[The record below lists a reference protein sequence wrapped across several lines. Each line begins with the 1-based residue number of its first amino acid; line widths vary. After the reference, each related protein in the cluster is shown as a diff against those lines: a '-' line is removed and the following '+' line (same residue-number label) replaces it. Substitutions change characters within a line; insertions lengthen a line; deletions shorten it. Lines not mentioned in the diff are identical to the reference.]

1 MKIKVKFVSFLRELS
16 GVDKAELC
24 LPQDATAK
32 DAMEKVVYDFPK
44 LKKWLP
50 QYIWM
55 FINGDYA
62 KPQTQLK
69 DNDEIALFPPV
80 GGG

>member
-16 GVDKAELC
+16 GVDKTELH
-24 LPQDATAK
+24 LPQGATVKNAL
-32 DAMEKVVYDFPK
+32 EKVTNDFPK

-50 QYIWM
+50 QYAWV
-55 FINGDYA
+55 FINGNYL

>member
-1 MKIKVKFVSFLRELS
+1 MKIKIEFFSFLEGLS
-16 GVDKAELC
+16 GVDKTELH
-24 LPQDATAK
+24 LQQGATVQDAL
-32 DAMEKVVYDFPK
+32 EKVVYDFPK

-55 FINGDYA
+55 FINGNYV

-69 DNDEIALFPPV
+69 DKDEIALFPPV

>member
-1 MKIKVKFVSFLRELS
+1 MSVLLGELS
-16 GVDKAELC
+16 GVDKAELS
-24 LPQDATAK
+24 LPQGATVEDAL
-32 DAMEKVVYDFPK
+32 EKVTLDFPK

-50 QYIWM
+50 KYIWM
-55 FINGDYA
+55 FINGSYV